1 MAETTTALEA
11 QQVGVRRGAHVLLA
25 DVSFQADFGTLL
37 AVTGPNG
44 AGKST
49 LVKTLVG
56 LLPHTGTVRVG
67 GVEIASLEPEARA
80 RTVAYVPQRSSM
92 MASIAVRDVV
102 AQARYAHRSRFGRAD
117 PNDTAVMRA
126 LEQTELTPFARRAF
140 DTLSGGEQ
148 RRVLLARALAT
159 EAKLLVFDE
168 PTSGLDVAYAL
179 RFFELARRLK
189 TEGYALVCV
198 LHELSDARRYADK
211 ALLLAQG
218 ESVGFGAA
226 TQVLSTENIAR
237 VYGVHVHERAELGFS
252 LDGELR

>member
-1 MAETTTALEA
+1 MAEALYAER
-11 QQVGVRRGAHVLLA
+11 VGVMRGARVLLE
-25 DVSFQADFGTLL
+25 DISLHTDYGTLL
-37 AVTGPNG
+37 AITGPNG

-49 LVKTLVG
+49 LVKALVG
-56 LLPHTGTVRVG
+56 LLPHAGAVRVG
-67 GVEIASLEPEARA
+67 GVEIATLKPDERA

-102 AQARYAHRSRFGRAD
+102 AQARYAHRSRFGRTD
-117 PNDTAVMRA
+117 PNDAAVTRA

-159 EAKLLVFDE
+159 QAKLLVFDE
-168 PTSGLDVAYAL
+168 PTSGLDIAHAL

-189 TEGYALVCV
+189 AEGYALVCV
-198 LHELSDARRYADK
+198 LHELGDALRHADR
-211 ALLLAQG
+211 ALLLAHG
-218 ESVGFGAA
+218 KSAGFGAA
-226 TQVLSTENIAR
+226 SEVLAADNISR
-237 VYGVHVHERAELGFS
+237 VYGVHVHDRAELGFS